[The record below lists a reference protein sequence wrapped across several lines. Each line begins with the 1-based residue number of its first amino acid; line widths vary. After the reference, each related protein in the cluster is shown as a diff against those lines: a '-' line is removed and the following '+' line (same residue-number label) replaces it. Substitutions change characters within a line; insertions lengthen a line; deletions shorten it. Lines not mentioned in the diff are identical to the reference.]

1 MRCEE
6 IHAEIFIWFF
16 HTRISEVVL
25 VEGKRKRWRCLFCL
39 VWLWLYVV
47 LPKLGFTVCIFAFY
61 SFNEDIIETYVSISI
76 DSVYTYAEYRPQV
89 FQ

>member
-1 MRCEE
+1 M
-6 IHAEIFIWFF
+6 
-16 HTRISEVVL
+16 
-25 VEGKRKRWRCLFCL
+25 
-39 VWLWLYVV
+39 
-47 LPKLGFTVCIFAFY
+47 CIFAFY